1 MMKLKSKRLHRTLSK
16 FLGGGD
22 DSSNNDNKER
32 GGTIVR
38 EINWELRPGGMLV
51 QKREMEGQN
60 IEKEGFILV
69 RVAAGSRWHDISIQS
84 TSTFG
89 EMKIILSMVTGM
101 EPKEQR
107 VLFKGKER
115 EDVEHLHMVGVGDK
129 DKVLML
135 EDPSIKDRKL
145 HGLLATTNDSGASNH
160 AISV

>member
-84 TSTFG
+84 TSTF

-145 HGLLATTNDSGASNH
+145 HGLLATTNDNGASNH

>member
-22 DSSNNDNKER
+22 SSNNDNNER

-51 QKREMEGQN
+51 QKREIEGQIN
-60 IEKEGFILV
+60 EKEGFILV
-69 RVAAGSRWHDISIQS
+69 RVAAGSRWHAISIQS

-89 EMKIILSMVTGM
+89 EMKILLSMVTGM

-115 EDVEHLHMVGVGDK
+115 EDVEHLHMHYK
-129 DKVLML
+129 K
-135 EDPSIKDRKL
+135 I
-145 HGLLATTNDSGASNH
+145 
-160 AISV
+160 AI

>member
-1 MMKLKSKRLHRTLSK
+1 MLAYV
-16 FLGGGD
+16 
-22 DSSNNDNKER
+22 
-32 GGTIVR
+32 IVCF
-38 EINWELRPGGMLV
+38 EI
-51 QKREMEGQN
+51 
-60 IEKEGFILV
+60 
-69 RVAAGSRWHDISIQS
+69 
-84 TSTFG
+84 G

-101 EPKEQR
+101 KPKEQR

-145 HGLLATTNDSGASNH
+145 HGLLATTNDNGASNH

>member
-89 EMKIILSMVTGM
+89 T
-101 EPKEQR
+101 
-107 VLFKGKER
+107 
-115 EDVEHLHMVGVGDK
+115 
-129 DKVLML
+129 
-135 EDPSIKDRKL
+135 
-145 HGLLATTNDSGASNH
+145 LACEKACSLA
-160 AISV
+160 